1 MKTLIIAEAGVNHN
15 GDLALAKKMAVV
27 AKNAGADIVKYLQAQ
42 PEKYFKQ
49 RGRSKDEVLNDTETI
64 ANLACEHMHCVSQSG
79 IDREW
84 SCKDA
89 CDHTPGI
96 RKNDEEGDDLV

>member
-1 MKTLIIAEAGVNHN
+1 M
-15 GDLALAKKMAVV
+15 
-27 AKNAGADIVKYLQAQ
+27 
-42 PEKYFKQ
+42 
-49 RGRSKDEVLNDTETI
+49 LNDTETI
-64 ANLACEHMHCVSQSG
+64 ANLACEHMHCVNQSG

-96 RKNDEEGDDLV
+96 RKNDGEGDDLA